1 MIKKILAAAL
11 AAVCLIGTGCDY
23 YKQMPIE
30 TGETKALTLQD
41 KIKGTWYYKE
51 ETEYNKNAL
60 NLVKITE
67 NEVYLIVS
75 GQIYTKYSYKLQE
88 DTLIMFADNLF
99 GGTSSTAMKV
109 EDVSSTAMTAKTNG
123 EAVTL
128 SKVSVI
134 SDVLNGFYIAC
145 EDSGSDMGASIQFLF
160 NDDTKTG
167 TINEL
172 GNSLLFTY
180 EDTGSTLK
188 ITFDKGV
195 SDDAAKNM
203 AEMLTGMQYDGNSI
217 TLNKKIADNQLILSS
232 ETVRLICDYVPY

>member
-67 NEVYLIVS
+67 NEVYLIIS
-75 GQIYTKYSYKLQE
+75 GQIYTKYSYKIQE

-109 EDVSSTAMTAKTNG
+109 EDVSSTVMTAKTDG
-123 EAVTL
+123 ETVTL
-128 SKVSVI
+128 LKASGMP
-134 SDVLNGFYIAC
+134 DVLNGYYIAC

-160 NDDTKTG
+160 NNDAKTG
-167 TINEL
+167 SVNEL

-188 ITFDKGV
+188 ISFDKGV

-217 TLNKKIADNQLILSS
+217 ILNKKIADNQLILSS
-232 ETVRLICDYVPY
+232 ETVKLVCDYIPY

>member
-1 MIKKILAAAL
+1 
-11 AAVCLIGTGCDY
+11 
-23 YKQMPIE
+23 MPIE

-51 ETEYNKNAL
+51 ETEYNENVL

-67 NEVYLIVS
+67 NEVYLIIS

-109 EDVSSTAMTAKTNG
+109 EDVSSTVMTAKTDG
-123 EAVTL
+123 KTVTL
-128 SKVSVI
+128 FKASGMP
-134 SDVLNGFYIAC
+134 DVLNGYYIAC

-160 NDDTKTG
+160 NNDAKTG
-167 TINEL
+167 SVNEL

-188 ITFDKGV
+188 ISFDKGV

-217 TLNKKIADNQLILSS
+217 ILNKKIADNQLILSS
-232 ETVRLICDYVPY
+232 ETVKLVCDYIPF